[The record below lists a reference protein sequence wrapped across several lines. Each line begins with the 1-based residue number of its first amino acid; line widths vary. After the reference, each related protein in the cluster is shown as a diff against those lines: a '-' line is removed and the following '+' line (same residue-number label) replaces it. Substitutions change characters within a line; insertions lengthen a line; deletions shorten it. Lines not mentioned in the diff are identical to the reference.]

1 MECKKILLSL
11 LILLFVITMA
21 PRKCIF
27 NLPIIV
33 LFINLLT
40 IWLGTCRGGHGYEG
54 QR

>member
-1 MECKKILLSL
+1 MECKKLILSL
-11 LILLFVITMA
+11 ILMFVITMA

-33 LFINLLT
+33 LFMNLLT
-40 IWLGTCRGGHGYEG
+40 IWLGTCRGGRGYEG